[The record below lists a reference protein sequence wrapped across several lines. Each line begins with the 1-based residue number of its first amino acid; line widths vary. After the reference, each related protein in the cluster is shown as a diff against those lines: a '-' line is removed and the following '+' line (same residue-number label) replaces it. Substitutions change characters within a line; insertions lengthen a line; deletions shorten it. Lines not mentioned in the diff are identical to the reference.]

1 RWRAVRAERRAA
13 LMPYVT
19 AGYPSPAACRDA
31 LRLAERAGADFVEV
45 GVPFSDPLADG
56 PTIQRSTQAAL
67 DQGMTVAGVFDVVR
81 EARLGIPVILMTYL
95 NPVLAFGV
103 ERFVAEAQAAGASG
117 LLLTDLPAGADPAL
131 ERRAAAGGL
140 ALIRLIAPTTPAR
153 RPARGGGGAP
163 GLLLLLSP
171 LP

>member
-1 RWRAVRAERRAA
+1 
-13 LMPYVT
+13 
-19 AGYPSPAACRDA
+19 
-31 LRLAERAGADFVEV
+31 

-103 ERFVAEAQAAGASG
+103 ERFVAAAQAAGASG
-117 LLLTDLPAGADPAL
+117 LLLIALPAGPRPRPPRAWRTASSWAARWSRRSATAASSQPSGFSPSSPRRCAPERSSGCDGPAA
-131 ERRAAAGGL
+131 RRALQPGPGL
-140 ALIRLIAPTTPAR
+140 RGTG
-153 RPARGGGGAP
+153 PARG
-163 GLLLLLSP
+163 SP
-171 LP
+171 RGRPALAA